1 MNLGS
6 LFPNSR
12 TLAAAVPKPQPST
25 KNTMATAGG
34 KLPPSLAD
42 LTKKIKPGEFN
53 IVWPKMRTQGVKDYK
68 VITTLEQLKEYIA
81 RCESTGLGGFDY
93 ETSGDKDHR
102 QPPTNEDGSP
112 ADQKT
117 LDNWTKSINLDPH
130 KAEVCA
136 MSLSAQPDEARAI
149 FIDNPG
155 RKRFMPDLSR
165 EEARKALFDTLERHF
180 FNNTKITKIAVN
192 LAFES
197 KMTAKYGKYIL
208 MPCADP
214 FIGWIRILQLV
225 APHKIK
231 NPKRPYT
238 GKGLKPMTKEY
249 FGVQMNEFT
258 EILKRNNA
266 LFFDQVG
273 CDTQD
278 ALVYCCE
285 DSDYAVQHFLYWD
298 AIAKQINNHN
308 DVYPTYSDWLNNIEM
323 PFARVTGLMEYW
335 GMYWD
340 KDVSEVKRQEATII
354 QQEAAE
360 EIARLA
366 KDNFNLDINVGAA
379 GKTKDVKSFIFD
391 TLKLPAA
398 AWSDKTKDP
407 SLDGNALMDMIFML
421 ENKLIDPNE
430 EKYLEVD
437 LWEGW
442 EAVDPETDPHLDK
455 AERMRL
461 RIARRDFHPYKDIGI
476 RLLELLRK
484 IQKYATLLSS
494 HIEGREKYV
503 NEVTGRIHAHY
514 EPWTETARL
523 SSSNPNG
530 QNVPRPDN
538 DVLGV
543 RNFYKAAPGKVLLL
557 EDESGF
563 ELRLT
568 AWKGNCPVM
577 IPTFKNHGDI
587 HRKTA
592 ATNYNKPEDQVTKH
606 ERSTAKPANFG
617 SVYGG
622 TEYALQQT
630 FKKEGVRK
638 SLPECKKLVQA
649 VLKTYPGIPK
659 YQVEAVILARETGYS
674 ETIYGFKRL
683 LPSINGSI
691 DFQRR
696 QDERRAQNT
705 PIQGSAADIMK
716 RSQNA
721 VYEKIG
727 IDTAFFNI
735 TPNVDYLDYKAMVW
749 EGFIPAIKEKLEVLP
764 FMQHGHTD
772 MISQIHDEII
782 AEVDDDPVLVKKY
795 AEWQKAVMEIPP
807 IEGFPLPLEAEASA
821 AYSWGDKMSLEK
833 YLELKGVE

>member
-6 LFPNSR
+6 LFPGSR
-12 TLAAAVPKPQPST
+12 TLAAATAPTAAPKV
-25 KNTMATAGG
+25 NATAGG

-42 LTKKIKPGEFN
+42 LTDRKKPGEFN
-53 IVWPKMRTQGVKDYK
+53 IVWPRMRTQGVKDYK
-68 VITTLEQLKEYIA
+68 VITTLEELKTYLA

-102 QPPTNEDGSP
+102 EPPKDAEGNTVTGK
-112 ADQKT
+112 A
-117 LDNWTKSINLDPH
+117 LDSWTKSINLDPH

-136 MSLSAQPDEARAI
+136 MSLAAGPDEARAI

-155 RKRFMPDLSR
+155 RKQFMPGTDR
-165 EEARKALFDTLERHF
+165 HEARKLLFDTLEALF
-180 FNNTKITKIAVN
+180 FTNTKIVKIAVN
-192 LAFES
+192 MAFES
-197 KMTAKYGKYIL
+197 KMTARYGKYIL

-214 FIGWIRILQLV
+214 FVGWIRCLQLV
-225 APHKIK
+225 APHKIS

-249 FGVQMNEFT
+249 FGVQMNNFQ
-258 EILKRNNA
+258 EILDRNNA

-278 ALVYCCE
+278 ALTYCCE
-285 DSDYAVQHFLYWD
+285 DSDYAVQHYLYWD
-298 AIAKQINNHN
+298 EIAKQIPNHN
-308 DVYPTYSDWLNNIEM
+308 DVYKTYSDWLKNIEM
-323 PFARVTGLMEYW
+323 PFTRVTGLMEYW

-340 KDVSEVKRQEATII
+340 SNVSEVKRQEATII
-354 QQEAAE
+354 QQEAAA
-360 EIARLA
+360 EIAALA
-366 KDNFNLDINVGAA
+366 KDNFNMDIAVGAA
-379 GKTKDVKSFIFD
+379 GKTKDVKNFIFE

-421 ENKLIDPNE
+421 ENKLIEPGE
-430 EKYLEVD
+430 EKYLEAD
-437 LWEGW
+437 LPEGW
-442 EAVDPETDPHLDK
+442 EAIDPETDPHLDK
-455 AERMRL
+455 AQRQRI
-461 RIARRDFHPYKDIGI
+461 RIAKRDFHQYKDIGI

-543 RNFYKAAPGKVLLL
+543 RNFYKAAPGKVLML

-577 IPTFKNHGDI
+577 IPTFLHNGDI

-592 ATNYNKPEDQVTKH
+592 ATNYGIPEDQVTKH
-606 ERSTAKPANFG
+606 QRSTAKPANFG

-638 SLPECKKLVQA
+638 SLPECKQLVNA
-649 VLKTYPGIPK
+649 VLKTYPGIPR
-659 YQVEAVILARETGYS
+659 YQREAVVKARETGYA
-674 ETIYGFKRL
+674 ETIYGYKRL
-683 LPSINGSI
+683 LPSINSAR
-691 DFQRR
+691 DYERR
-696 QDERRAQNT
+696 QDERRGQNT

-716 RSQNA
+716 RSQNT

-727 IDTAFFNI
+727 IDTFYFNQI
-735 TPNVDYLDYKAMVW
+735 VGNGQDTYSLPIW
-749 EGFIPAIKEKLEVLP
+749 EGFAAETKDLLNVAP

-772 MISQIHDEII
+772 MVAQIHDEII

-795 AEWQKAVMEIPP
+795 ALWQKAVMEIAP
-807 IEGFPLPLEAEASA
+807 IKGFPLPLEAEASV

-833 YLELKGVE
+833 YLDQKGVK